1 MLMVQASQIGE
12 MKDEPPVMWIS
23 PERIRMDVE
32 RRLRERIRTDTEEGL
47 TEIRSME
54 EKKIDRSQKKRTS
67 SPRRGTSDEHRSPR
81 KARTVQQGTR
91 RQEKRMPRDRQED
104 SREWQQ
110 ASPEQAKPKQASRR
124 REDIREVRRD
134 KQAERKVPRAALEVC
149 PYARKCG
156 GCDIIE
162 MPYDKQLKLK
172 QERIEKLLAPVAKA
186 QAGQGSGKPAGKNA
200 GKPAGNNAGFT
211 IEKIVGAD
219 NPFYYRNKVHSVF
232 TCDRAYHILR
242 GIYEKNSHR
251 VIDIKECKIED
262 QKANEIIEEI
272 RKLLP
277 SFKLTVYNE
286 DTGRGFLRHVLVR
299 VASQGIMVVL
309 VTGEVMFPGKKN
321 FVMALRKKFPEI
333 TTVVQNINDKQTSMV
348 LGTRN
353 VVLYGP
359 GYVVDDR
366 LGLRFRISP
375 DAFYQINSPQT
386 VKLYKLAREMA
397 TCELTGKTQAKG
409 GSEHAKDACKSKI
422 APHLVWD
429 LYCGTGTIGMFMAGS
444 AEQVVGVELNR
455 EAVKDAKNN
464 ARENGIQN
472 IRFVNMDATEYMQRA
487 LADIKRRKNGVE
499 AGSDAEVIEA
509 PDVLMMDP
517 PRSGSTP
524 EFINAVAELKIPRVV
539 YVSCG
544 PDTLARDLLLFQKKG
559 YMVQRVVPVDMFPNT
574 GHVETVCLLSK
585 KP

>member
-1 MLMVQASQIGE
+1 
-12 MKDEPPVMWIS
+12 
-23 PERIRMDVE
+23 
-32 RRLRERIRTDTEEGL
+32 
-47 TEIRSME
+47 
-54 EKKIDRSQKKRTS
+54 
-67 SPRRGTSDEHRSPR
+67 
-81 KARTVQQGTR
+81 
-91 RQEKRMPRDRQED
+91 MPRDRQED

-110 ASPEQAKPKQASRR
+110 TRPKQASRR
-124 REDIREVRRD
+124 REDIQDVRRD
-134 KQAERKVPRAALEVC
+134 KQAERKVSRAALEAC

-172 QERIEKLLAPVAKA
+172 QERIEKLLAPVARA
-186 QAGQGSGKPAGKNA
+186 QAGQGSGKSAGKNAGKPAGKNA
-200 GKPAGNNAGFT
+200 GKSAGNNAGNPAGNNAGFT

-375 DAFYQINSPQT
+375 DAFYQINSAQT
-386 VKLYKLAREMA
+386 VKLYNLAREMA

-487 LADIKRRKNGVE
+487 LADIERRKNGVE
-499 AGSDAEVIEA
+499 AGADAEVIEA

-559 YMVQRVVPVDMFPNT
+559 YKVQRVAPVDMFPNT
-574 GHVETVCLLSK
+574 GHVETVVLMSK
-585 KP
+585 VQN

>member
-1 MLMVQASQIGE
+1 
-12 MKDEPPVMWIS
+12 
-23 PERIRMDVE
+23 
-32 RRLRERIRTDTEEGL
+32 
-47 TEIRSME
+47 
-54 EKKIDRSQKKRTS
+54 
-67 SPRRGTSDEHRSPR
+67 
-81 KARTVQQGTR
+81 
-91 RQEKRMPRDRQED
+91 MPRDRQED

-110 ASPEQAKPKQASRR
+110 ARPKQASRR

-134 KQAERKVPRAALEVC
+134 KQAERKVSRVALEAC

-156 GCDIIE
+156 GCDMIE

-200 GKPAGNNAGFT
+200 GKPAGKNAGKSAGNNAGFT

-232 TCDRAYHILR
+232 TCDRASHILR

-353 VVLYGP
+353 MVLYGP

-375 DAFYQINSPQT
+375 DAFYQINSAQT
-386 VKLYKLAREMA
+386 VKLYNLAREMA
-397 TCELTGKTQAKG
+397 TCELAAKTQAKG
-409 GSEHAKDACKSKI
+409 GSEHAKDARKSKI

-487 LADIKRRKNGVE
+487 LADIERRKNGVD
-499 AGSDAEVIEA
+499 ADTDAEVIEA

-574 GHVETVCLLSK
+574 GHVEVVSLLQRMSNTLK
-585 KP
+585 KTITLDVDMEDYHRIKSEGR

>member
-12 MKDEPPVMWIS
+12 MKGEHPVMWIS

-32 RRLRERIRTDTEEGL
+32 RRLRERIRTDAEEGL

-54 EKKIDRSQKKRTS
+54 EKKIDRSQEKRTS
-67 SPRRGTSDEHRSPR
+67 SPRRATSDEHRSPR

-110 ASPEQAKPKQASRR
+110 ARPKQARPKQASRC

-134 KQAERKVPRAALEVC
+134 KQAERKVPRAALEAC

-186 QAGQGSGKPAGKNA
+186 QAGQGRGKSAGKNA

-251 VIDIKECKIED
+251 VIDIKECKIEN

-321 FVMALRKKFPEI
+321 FVMALHKKFPEI

-375 DAFYQINSPQT
+375 DAFYQINSAQT
-386 VKLYKLAREMA
+386 VKLYNLAREMA

-409 GSEHAKDACKSKI
+409 GSEHAKDARKSKI

-487 LADIKRRKNGVE
+487 LADIERRKNGVE
-499 AGSDAEVIEA
+499 AGSDAEAIEA

-559 YMVQRVVPVDMFPNT
+559 YKVERVAPVDMFPNT
-574 GHVETVCLLSK
+574 GHVETVALLTRTN
-585 KP
+585 

>member
-1 MLMVQASQIGE
+1 
-12 MKDEPPVMWIS
+12 
-23 PERIRMDVE
+23 MDVE

-54 EKKIDRSQKKRTS
+54 EKKIDRSQGKRTS
-67 SPRRGTSDEHRSPR
+67 SPRRATSDEHRSSR

-110 ASPEQAKPKQASRR
+110 ARPKQASRR

-134 KQAERKVPRAALEVC
+134 KQAERKVPRAALEAC

-186 QAGQGSGKPAGKNA
+186 QAGQGSGEPAGNNA

-375 DAFYQINSPQT
+375 DAFYQINSAQT

-397 TCELTGKTQAKG
+397 TCELAAKTQAKG
-409 GSEHAKDACKSKI
+409 GSEHAKDARKSKI

-444 AEQVVGVELNR
+444 VEQVVGVELNR

-487 LADIKRRKNGVE
+487 LADIERRKNGVE
-499 AGSDAEVIEA
+499 AGTDAEVIEA

-544 PDTLARDLLLFQKKG
+544 PDTLVRDLLLFQKKG
-559 YMVQRVVPVDMFPNT
+559 YKVQRVVPVDMFPNT
-574 GHVETVCLLSK
+574 GHVEVVSLLQRMSNTLK
-585 KP
+585 KTITLDVDMEDYHRIKSEGR

>member
-1 MLMVQASQIGE
+1 MS
-12 MKDEPPVMWIS
+12 
-23 PERIRMDVE
+23 
-32 RRLRERIRTDTEEGL
+32 
-47 TEIRSME
+47 
-54 EKKIDRSQKKRTS
+54 
-67 SPRRGTSDEHRSPR
+67 
-81 KARTVQQGTR
+81 
-91 RQEKRMPRDRQED
+91 RDRQED

-110 ASPEQAKPKQASRR
+110 TRPKQARPKQASRR
-124 REDIREVRRD
+124 REDIQDVRRD
-134 KQAERKVPRAALEVC
+134 KQAERKVSRAALEAC

-186 QAGQGSGKPAGKNA
+186 QAGQGSGKSAGKNA

-262 QKANEIIEEI
+262 QKANKIIEEI

-375 DAFYQINSPQT
+375 DAFYQINSAQT

-397 TCELTGKTQAKG
+397 TCELAAKTQAKG
-409 GSEHAKDACKSKI
+409 GSEHAKDARKSKI
-422 APHLVWD
+422 ALHLVWD

-487 LADIKRRKNGVE
+487 LADIERRKNGVE
-499 AGSDAEVIEA
+499 AGADAEVIEA

-544 PDTLARDLLLFQKKG
+544 PDTLSRDLLLFQKKG

-574 GHVETVCLLSK
+574 GHVETVVLMSK
-585 KP
+585 VQN

>member
-1 MLMVQASQIGE
+1 MS
-12 MKDEPPVMWIS
+12 
-23 PERIRMDVE
+23 
-32 RRLRERIRTDTEEGL
+32 
-47 TEIRSME
+47 
-54 EKKIDRSQKKRTS
+54 
-67 SPRRGTSDEHRSPR
+67 
-81 KARTVQQGTR
+81 
-91 RQEKRMPRDRQED
+91 
-104 SREWQQ
+104 
-110 ASPEQAKPKQASRR
+110 
-124 REDIREVRRD
+124 
-134 KQAERKVPRAALEVC
+134 RAALEAC

-172 QERIEKLLAPVAKA
+172 QERIEKLLAPVARA
-186 QAGQGSGKPAGKNA
+186 QAGQGSGKSAGKNAGKPAGKNAGKSAGNNAGKPAGKNAGKSAGNNA

-375 DAFYQINSPQT
+375 DAFYQINSAQT

-397 TCELTGKTQAKG
+397 TCELAAKTQAKG
-409 GSEHAKDACKSKI
+409 GSEHAKDARKSKI
-422 APHLVWD
+422 ALHLVWD

-487 LADIKRRKNGVE
+487 LADIERRKNGVE
-499 AGSDAEVIEA
+499 ASADAEVIEA

-524 EFINAVAELKIPRVV
+524 EFINAVVELKIPRVV

-574 GHVETVCLLSK
+574 GHVETVVLMSK
-585 KP
+585 VQN

>member
-1 MLMVQASQIGE
+1 
-12 MKDEPPVMWIS
+12 
-23 PERIRMDVE
+23 
-32 RRLRERIRTDTEEGL
+32 
-47 TEIRSME
+47 
-54 EKKIDRSQKKRTS
+54 
-67 SPRRGTSDEHRSPR
+67 
-81 KARTVQQGTR
+81 
-91 RQEKRMPRDRQED
+91 MPRDRQED

-110 ASPEQAKPKQASRR
+110 ARPKQASRR
-124 REDIREVRRD
+124 RKDIQDVRRD
-134 KQAERKVPRAALEVC
+134 KQAERKVSRAALEAC

-156 GCDIIE
+156 GCDIIG
-162 MPYDKQLKLK
+162 MPYDKQLELK
-172 QERIEKLLAPVAKA
+172 QERIEKMLAPVAKA
-186 QAGQGSGKPAGKNA
+186 QAGQGSGKSAGKNA

-375 DAFYQINSPQT
+375 DAFYQINSAQT
-386 VKLYKLAREMA
+386 VKLYNLAREMA
-397 TCELTGKTQAKG
+397 TCELTAKTQAKG
-409 GSEHAKDACKSKI
+409 GSEHAKDARKSKI

-487 LADIKRRKNGVE
+487 LADIERRKNGVE
-499 AGSDAEVIEA
+499 AGTDAEAIEA

-524 EFINAVAELKIPRVV
+524 EFINAVAELMITRVV

-559 YMVQRVVPVDMFPNT
+559 YKVESGSCRYVPEYGTRRDRCLDVAPKRIKVWEALPTRLISEQRLFSDNPAY
-574 GHVETVCLLSK
+574 
-585 KP
+585 

>member
-1 MLMVQASQIGE
+1 MS
-12 MKDEPPVMWIS
+12 
-23 PERIRMDVE
+23 
-32 RRLRERIRTDTEEGL
+32 
-47 TEIRSME
+47 
-54 EKKIDRSQKKRTS
+54 
-67 SPRRGTSDEHRSPR
+67 
-81 KARTVQQGTR
+81 
-91 RQEKRMPRDRQED
+91 
-104 SREWQQ
+104 
-110 ASPEQAKPKQASRR
+110 
-124 REDIREVRRD
+124 
-134 KQAERKVPRAALEVC
+134 RAALEAC

-172 QERIEKLLAPVAKA
+172 QERIEKLRAPVVRA
-186 QAGQGSGKPAGKNA
+186 QAGQGSGKSAGKNAGKPAGKNA
-200 GKPAGNNAGFT
+200 GKSAGNNAGNPAGNNAGFT

-375 DAFYQINSPQT
+375 DAFYQINSAQT

-397 TCELTGKTQAKG
+397 TCELTAKTQAKG
-409 GSEHAKDACKSKI
+409 GSEHAKDARKSKI
-422 APHLVWD
+422 ALHLVWD

-487 LADIKRRKNGVE
+487 LADIERRKNGVE
-499 AGSDAEVIEA
+499 ASADAEVIEA

-544 PDTLARDLLLFQKKG
+544 PDTLSRDLLLFQKKG
-559 YMVQRVVPVDMFPNT
+559 YKVQRVAPVDMFPNT
-574 GHVETVCLLSK
+574 GHVETVVLMSKVQNRISK
-585 KP
+585 KA